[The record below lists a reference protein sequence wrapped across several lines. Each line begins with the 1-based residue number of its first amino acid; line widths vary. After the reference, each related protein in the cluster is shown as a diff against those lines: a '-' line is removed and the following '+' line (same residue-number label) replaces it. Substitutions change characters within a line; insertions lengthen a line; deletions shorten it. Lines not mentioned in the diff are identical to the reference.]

1 MRISELR
8 VNNFRHLRGEHTLK
22 LSKGLNLI
30 HSEGPDNTWITS
42 LTEAIKASLGCY
54 ESDQQKSILYTKPDD
69 EIHWGSEV
77 PHCSSEADII
87 DEDMVYTCSFRASLN
102 EKGERDIHSVVPND
116 VAALIGKGS
125 IGEVFLGSDELNF
138 VGVLEDA
145 WWSTKRKPDPPLLN
159 LKRFLVNASGQGCG
173 FVVVEDPGFVYCGE
187 SRYDLLVNPGLD
199 QVLFLTDDP
208 GSVEALRDRA
218 QNVIT
223 METSDWVTEVLNQ

>member
-1 MRISELR
+1 LRIGELR

-30 HSEGPDNTWITS
+30 HSEGPDNTWITN

-54 ESDQQKSILYTKPDD
+54 ESDQQKSILYTTPDD

-102 EKGERDIHSVVPND
+102 EKGERDIHSIVPNS

-125 IGEVFLGSDELNF
+125 IGEVFFGSEELSF
-138 VGVLEDA
+138 IGALEDER
-145 WWSTKRKPDPPLLN
+145 SSDPPLLN
-159 LKRFLVNASGQGCG
+159 LRRFLANARRRGLG
-173 FVVVEDPGFVYCGE
+173 FAVVEDPGFVYCGE
-187 SRYDLLVNPGLD
+187 SRYDPLVNPGLD
-199 QVLFLTDDP
+199 QVLFLTNDP
-208 GSVEALRDRA
+208 GSVEALRNRA
-218 QNVIT
+218 QNMIT